1 MNVPKNSISGI
12 DTLEGALVFAAELE
26 AKLSQIAPYGKQI
39 GRACD
44 RIQEAIARLRAD
56 SEYVVTTEVCEEFEE
71 EVNRY
76 YSALMNCVNAVYY
89 VASQPITIYGLR
101 NEYTA
106 DREDAKRIGSDM
118 LGIAARVWEGKI
130 LIKMPMLGRRV
141 SYTGAGYGGGGVS
154 YDYSKVYAADVARA
168 VRILVED
175 ELLNYEEF
183 YHKTMSFFYVYPKDA
198 KSVLDSDSHDTK
210 AIIDAVAL
218 QLPGGDSARCCSF
231 SYSSA
236 FRDDLPEG
244 TYICVS
250 PEADKPQKGTILDAF
265 CTVFQY

>member
-1 MNVPKNSISGI
+1 MNDPKNGISGL
-12 DTLEGALVFAAELE
+12 DNLEGALAFAEELE
-26 AKLSQIAPYGKQI
+26 EKVSKVDQHGGQL

-44 RIQEAIARLRAD
+44 RIRDAIARLRAD
-56 SEYVVTTEVCEEFEE
+56 AECVMIAEVCEEFEE
-71 EVNRY
+71 EVNSY
-76 YSALMNCVNAVYY
+76 DSALMRTANMLYY

-106 DREDAKRIGSDM
+106 DREDAKRVSRDM
-118 LGIAARVWEGKI
+118 LEIEARVWEGKI
-130 LIKMPMLGRRV
+130 FIKMPMLGRRV
-141 SYTGAGYGGGGVS
+141 PYTGAGYGGGGVS
-154 YDYSKVYAADVARA
+154 YDYSKMYAADVARA

-175 ELLNYEEF
+175 ELLNYKEF

-198 KSVLDSDSHDTK
+198 TSVLDGDSHDTK

-250 PEADKPQKGTILDAF
+250 PQKERLQDGVILEAF
-265 CTVFQY
+265 CTLFGG